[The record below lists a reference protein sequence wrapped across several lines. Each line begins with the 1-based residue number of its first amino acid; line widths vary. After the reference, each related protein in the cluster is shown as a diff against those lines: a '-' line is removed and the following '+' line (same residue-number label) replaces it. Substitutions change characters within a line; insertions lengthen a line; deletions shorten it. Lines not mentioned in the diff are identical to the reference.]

1 MRAPPTKK
9 RARDSGIQ
17 ERFATA
23 RRHHTAFRTAWNGR
37 WQYETSCPFCHI
49 RVAAAS
55 SFQACQWRSG
65 FVLTHTRGTAIAANA
80 TQSAS
85 GGSAER
91 AARTGRLFVSTRL
104 AETLSDRELVARIW
118 KFFVRRL
125 LFPIGV
131 LAPFAYFFPR
141 IALFY
146 AVFGAYDVSRNRG
159 LNISTL
165 RRYFIGNG
173 FLTWV
178 LSPLNALL
186 DLLSLPYINKGVYQ
200 LEDLPPAYQDEVK
213 RLIQITKEANL
224 AAQLEERAKE
234 FPRTMI
240 FFRWYG
246 VDVDTFLNIPALRQ
260 PWKYIQT
267 IGVSVFNKKVSTS
280 KHFGFM
286 RASLRILYSLND
298 INHHSAY
305 IVVGDKTSYWREN
318 KLFIFDDTL
327 LHESVNDTDQTRYCL
342 FVDMI
347 RPSPFPGVM
356 RAVISGIQMMT
367 RSFKF
372 VYYQNWKVIDR

>member
-1 MRAPPTKK
+1 M
-9 RARDSGIQ
+9 
-17 ERFATA
+17 
-23 RRHHTAFRTAWNGR
+23 
-37 WQYETSCPFCHI
+37 
-49 RVAAAS
+49 
-55 SFQACQWRSG
+55 
-65 FVLTHTRGTAIAANA
+65 
-80 TQSAS
+80 
-85 GGSAER
+85 
-91 AARTGRLFVSTRL
+91 STRL
-104 AETLSDRELVARIW
+104 AETLSSREPVVRKL
-118 KFFVRRL
+118 KFFARRV
-125 LFPIGV
+125 LFPVGV
-131 LAPFAYFFPR
+131 LAPLAYLFPR

-146 AVFGAYDVSRNRG
+146 AICGAYDVSRNRG
-159 LNISTL
+159 LNLSTL

-173 FLTWV
+173 YPTWV
-178 LSPLNALL
+178 LSPFNILL
-186 DLLSLPYINKGVYQ
+186 DLLSLPYINKGVYR

-213 RLIQITKEANL
+213 RLIHIAKEENL
-224 AAQLEERAKE
+224 VAQLEERAKE

-246 VDVDTFLNIPALRQ
+246 VNVDTFLNIPAFHQ

-286 RASLRILYSLND
+286 RASLRILYNLND

-305 IVVGDKTSYWREN
+305 IVVGDKISYWREN

-356 RAVISGIQMMT
+356 RAVISGIQLMT

-372 VYYQNWKVIDR
+372 LYYQNWKVIDR